1 MDRIDMSVQVSKSSY
16 EEIRNKREEE
26 MTGEEMKKIVT
37 RTFEI
42 QKERY
47 KGCDFC
53 LNSRLGSDVIDKFCR
68 LSTEAEKLMR
78 FAYDRY
84 DMSAR
89 SYYRI
94 IKVARTIADVEECEI
109 IEEGHI
115 YEALGYRMI

>member
-1 MDRIDMSVQVSKSSY
+1 
-16 EEIRNKREEE
+16 
-26 MTGEEMKKIVT
+26 
-37 RTFEI
+37 
-42 QKERY
+42 
-47 KGCDFC
+47 
-53 LNSRLGSDVIDKFCR
+53 
-68 LSTEAEKLMR
+68 MR
-78 FAYDRY
+78 FAYDKY